1 MFVLIFNLLLILLLS
16 LAVGGGDGGG
26 GGGGG
31 GGSGEDIDVLLIN
44 PLLRFIGDE
53 DVRVDAV
60 VDRLIADIVANPKL
74 SPVADDDSDGDD
86 GSGCLIVAGNKSN
99 ISNVFKSVEFKILN
113 GDVDNISR
121 RKFPLVFF
129 SSLSFFSDDSSITCG
144 FNGKLPSFF
153 LRILLRRLNF
163 SLLRF

>member
-1 MFVLIFNLLLILLLS
+1 MFVLIFKLLLILLLS
-16 LAVGGGDGGG
+16 LADGGGDGGG

-113 GDVDNISR
+113 L
-121 RKFPLVFF
+121 F
-129 SSLSFFSDDSSITCG
+129 
-144 FNGKLPSFF
+144 FF
-153 LRILLRRLNF
+153 LHCLFFLMILQ
-163 SLLRF
+163 SLVVLMVNYLHSFYVYY

>member
-1 MFVLIFNLLLILLLS
+1 MFVLIFKLLLILLLS
-16 LAVGGGDGGG
+16 LADGGGDGG

-74 SPVADDDSDGDD
+74 SPVADDDDGDGRGSDGDD
-86 GSGCLIVAGNKSN
+86 DDDGGS
-99 ISNVFKSVEFKILN
+99 
-113 GDVDNISR
+113 
-121 RKFPLVFF
+121 
-129 SSLSFFSDDSSITCG
+129 
-144 FNGKLPSFF
+144 
-153 LRILLRRLNF
+153 
-163 SLLRF
+163 